1 MNRSSNY
8 PAAAA
13 QHPPSNSPLT
23 RKQKSKT
30 EIDLRYSLSAWLV
43 LWDSGLH
50 RSAAAITKRA
60 VGYKVTKCCAAAIL
74 LPQA

>member
-13 QHPPSNSPLT
+13 QHPPSNSPPT

-30 EIDLRYSLSAWLV
+30 EIDLHYSLSAWLV
-43 LWDSGLH
+43 SLGFGIH
-50 RSAAAITKRA
+50 RSAAAVTDRA
-60 VGYKVTKCCAAAIL
+60 VSNKRMKCCAAAIL
-74 LPQA
+74 LPA